1 MKPPIKPPLVKEV
14 EIDQINTTA
23 KFYALLEDMI
33 GKGGP
38 ERIAHCSVAEVVRRD
53 VEGKVSRD
61 KCYTIG
67 LYWGP
72 FLNHHDIQTSTKF
85 YPVWLCKRDAVQF
98 IAHSLSHKKSPYFF
112 NAKTGQFD
120 HERIVCG

>member
-1 MKPPIKPPLVKEV
+1 MKAPLIKEV

-33 GKGGP
+33 GKGGLQ
-38 ERIAHCSVAEVVRRD
+38 RIAHCSVSEVVERD
-53 VEGKVSRD
+53 VTGKVD
-61 KCYTIG
+61 KAKYYTIG
-67 LYWGP
+67 IYYGP
-72 FLNHHDIQTSTKF
+72 FCSHHDIQTSTKL

-120 HERIVCG
+120 LEMMVCG